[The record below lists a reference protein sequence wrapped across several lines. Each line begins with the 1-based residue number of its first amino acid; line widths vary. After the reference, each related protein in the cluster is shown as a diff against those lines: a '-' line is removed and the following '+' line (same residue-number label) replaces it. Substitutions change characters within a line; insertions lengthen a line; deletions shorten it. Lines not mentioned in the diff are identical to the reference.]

1 MAECPVCFETLSQ
14 KIATTPPCKHAICL
28 PCLMSLR
35 QQKCVLCRC
44 DLSALIPQ
52 PQVRRGTDEGLT
64 PSMLFRPA
72 YDDMYV
78 DALLR
83 LHDRERRDI
92 RRIGRGAHI
101 TLVRLADD
109 SSDEEQL
116 TEPLFIDDRDT

>member
-14 KIATTPPCKHAICL
+14 KIATIPPCKHAICL

-35 QQKCVLCRC
+35 QQVCVLCRC

-52 PQVRRGTDEGLT
+52 PQVRRGTGEGLT

-83 LHDRERRDI
+83 LHDRERRNI
-92 RRIGRGAHI
+92 RRIGNGGAQI

-116 TEPLFIDDRDT
+116 TEPLFIDD

>member
-1 MAECPVCFETLSQ
+1 
-14 KIATTPPCKHAICL
+14 
-28 PCLMSLR
+28 MSLR
-35 QQKCVLCRC
+35 QQRCVLCRC

-52 PQVRRGTDEGLT
+52 PRLRSGTEEGLAP
-64 PSMLFRPA
+64 PSMLFRTA

-83 LHDRERRDI
+83 LHDRERRNI
-92 RRIGRGAHI
+92 RRIGNGGAQI

-116 TEPLFIDDRDT
+116 TEPLFIDD